1 MHALYP
7 IRSKLRVLHFKNKG
21 GIYINLSL
29 RDISQIMD
37 PLEPPTSLKELAN
50 RHRWM
55 SGSPPNPISIRSIT
69 DRYSQQENIIRFLS
83 YNTFLLDGFEIPLNL
98 FDLSE
103 LLLKLKMTP
112 AELIL
117 KLGIGIPE
125 LITKLGIDAAQVLAR
140 KYGSEGLANALGV
153 AEDVK
158 STLEDVLNFITFGAF
173 DWAKV
178 AVEDVLGVAEISPL
192 NALMKLGLTPL
203 EILKIMGIDPL
214 EALIRLGIG
223 IANVLG
229 ADIPDPL
236 TAGAKPALNE
246 RAREIGPKL
255 MVPMSLA
262 PGLDK
267 SYEIIALC
275 EVWTQEARNQIAA
288 ATPLCA
294 HITGPDKIGSKALKG
309 SGLYQIVLNHH
320 VLEQHFMVFNN
331 RGDELRD
338 ADAWASK
345 GVLLTRIDVGVGVID
360 LYGTHLY
367 SGDGLLDLPSM
378 GLGKLSEAEKSN
390 IRNAQLDEFII
401 FFEETHMKSNRSN
414 IAIFCGDFN
423 IAANKDLIDK
433 MNTINMEDVALRP
446 PVRPDAYEESGGT
459 HGDEDAGS
467 DRFNAMC
474 DISKDTTYCRDPN
487 GKPSGECIDYIFIE
501 RPTKDHA
508 FNLDISRL
516 RRRLF
521 PRDQATDGQYFLSD
535 HLGLDVTLVASKRK
549 Y

>member
-1 MHALYP
+1 
-7 IRSKLRVLHFKNKG
+7 
-21 GIYINLSL
+21 
-29 RDISQIMD
+29 MD
-37 PLEPPTSLKELAN
+37 PLEPPTSLKDLAN
-50 RHRWM
+50 RHRWI

-103 LLLKLKMTP
+103 LLLRLGMTP
-112 AELIL
+112 AELIT

-125 LITKLGIDAAQVLAR
+125 LIAKLSIDAAQVLAR

-153 AEDVK
+153 ANDVK
-158 STLEDVLNFITFGAF
+158 STFEDVLNIITFGAF
-173 DWAKV
+173 NWAKV
-178 AVEDVLGVAEISPL
+178 AVGDVLGVAKISPVD
-192 NALMKLGLTPL
+192 ALIELGLTPL

-214 EALIRLGIG
+214 EALIKMGIG

-236 TAGAKPALNE
+236 TVGAKPALNE

-255 MVPMSLA
+255 MGPMSLA

-288 ATPLCA
+288 ATPQCA
-294 HITGPDKIGSKALKG
+294 HIAGPDKTGSKALKG
-309 SGLYQIVLNHH
+309 SGLYQVFSNHR

-345 GVLLTRIDVGVGVID
+345 GVLLTRIDVGVGIID

-367 SGDGLLDLPSM
+367 SGDGLIDLPSM
-378 GLGKLSEAEKSN
+378 GLGKLSEAEKSS
-390 IRNAQLDEFII
+390 IRNAQLDEFVIY
-401 FFEETHMKSNRSN
+401 FNETHLRSN

-433 MNTINMEDVALRP
+433 MNTINIEDVALRP
-446 PVRPDAYEESGGT
+446 PVGPDAYEESGGT
-459 HGDEDAGS
+459 HGGEDAGG

-474 DISKDTTYCRDPN
+474 DISKDIAFCCDPN

-501 RPTKDHA
+501 RPTEDHT
-508 FNLDISRL
+508 FNLDVSRL

-521 PRDQATDGQYFLSD
+521 LRDQATEGQYFLSD
-535 HLGLDVTLVASKRK
+535 HLGLDVTLIASKRK